1 MLFKIY
7 LIEQLKAFVIILA
20 CFFKQLFAILPRLF
34 LRTSVLQISYT
45 VK

>member
-34 LRTSVLQISYT
+34 
-45 VK
+45 VKNLCAPNFIHR